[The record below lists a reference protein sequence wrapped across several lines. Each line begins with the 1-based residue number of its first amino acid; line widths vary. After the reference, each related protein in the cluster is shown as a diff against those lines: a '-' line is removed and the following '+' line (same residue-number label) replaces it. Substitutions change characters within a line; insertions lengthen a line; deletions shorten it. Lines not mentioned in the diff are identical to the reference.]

1 MDPVIIVSGK
11 WIKKNIYVF
20 NVDSR
25 GCRVLHLD
33 EKTTHE
39 DFAKSVL
46 DDYGLND
53 LRDHI
58 QLSYMFS
65 NKALKTMVH
74 NTPPVYVSNTRQLQG
89 FVSLKKIE
97 RLRFCVEITEN
108 KDDRAREKSKTFFSF
123 SSEVEASKVESRDE
137 NYIGSYDGCSLE
149 KEQEDNENDCSN
161 NVQGEKHDVV
171 GEDEIHKEN

>member
-1 MDPVIIVSGK
+1 MFFFILVIYRLHLSQLVMDPVIIVSGN
-11 WIKKNIYVF
+11 WIKKNKYVF

-25 GCRVLHLD
+25 GCKVLHLD

-65 NKALKTMVH
+65 NKALKTMAH
-74 NTPPVYVSNTRQLQG
+74 DTPPVYVSNTRQLQG
-89 FVSLKKIE
+89 FLSLKKIE
-97 RLRFCVEITEN
+97 KLRLCVEFTEK
-108 KDDRAREKSKTFFSF
+108 KD
-123 SSEVEASKVESRDE
+123 
-137 NYIGSYDGCSLE
+137 C
-149 KEQEDNENDCSN
+149 
-161 NVQGEKHDVV
+161 
-171 GEDEIHKEN
+171 